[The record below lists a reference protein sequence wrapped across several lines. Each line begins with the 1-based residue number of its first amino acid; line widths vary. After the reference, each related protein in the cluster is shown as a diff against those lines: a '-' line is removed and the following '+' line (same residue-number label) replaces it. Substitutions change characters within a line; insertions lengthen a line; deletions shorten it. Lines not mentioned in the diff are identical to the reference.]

1 MLGTVFVVFTG
12 IVTIIWAWSRK
23 VHSFFSKHGVPEA
36 KAWFPLGS
44 SPTWKM
50 FAGTPFTTIYND
62 LYKEHKGNKLVGFYG
77 PLGSQQLLVLD
88 LEMAKRQKQQIEK
101 SLSSE
106 VKLKMDLF
114 SALGEA
120 KRTIGDHKRKCAN
133 HYYSR
138 LFEHHLCDAGGEYLL
153 TSGV

>member
-50 FAGTPFTTIYND
+50 FSGTPFTTIYND

-88 LEMAKRQKQQIEK
+88 LEMAKNVLVKDFEYFQGRREFAGFNNQYLDNMLTQLEGEKWRQSRHMITPIFTGG
-101 SLSSE
+101 
-106 VKLKMDLF
+106 KLKLML
-114 SALGEA
+114 
-120 KRTIGDHKRKCAN
+120 
-133 HYYSR
+133 
-138 LFEHHLCDAGGEYLL
+138 HLIDK
-153 TSGV
+153 V